1 MARVFDDRFF
11 RGALGRFTTGV
22 IVLSTGP
29 RRTPHAMTAN
39 AFMSG
44 SLEPP
49 LVVVSVGKK
58 ARMHGRLRAA
68 RRFGVSILA
77 EAQEPASRHFAGQAV
92 PGFAPAFEELAGVP
106 VLAQA
111 AVVIAARI
119 KHRYGC
125 GDHTLYV
132 AEVQRLAVNDPAAS
146 PLLFY
151 GGRYGSLEPY
161 RDPPGRMAE
170 PFPSFF

>member
-1 MARVFDDRFF
+1 
-11 RGALGRFTTGV
+11 
-22 IVLSTGP
+22 
-29 RRTPHAMTAN
+29 
-39 AFMSG
+39 
-44 SLEPP
+44 
-49 LVVVSVGKK
+49 
-58 ARMHGRLRAA
+58 
-68 RRFGVSILA
+68 VSILA

-92 PGFAPAFEELAGVP
+92 PGFAPAFGELAGVP

-132 AEVQRLAVNDPAAS
+132 GEVQRLAVNDPAAS

-151 GGRYGSLEPY
+151 VGRYGSLEPY
-161 RDPPGRMAE
+161 RDPPGRIVE